1 MGDKKLG
8 HWLVFGAVL
17 LIAISNAIKG
27 GSGLYSLD
35 QTPLNGIASVLLSIG
50 AEILLFYALVRWSAD
65 RTWSAA
71 CYALAIGAGA
81 AMLNW
86 LFYMG
91 RVDPLLSVALAAV
104 GPGIAS
110 IGGMVVGEVERS
122 EKREQEDTRAHEI
135 RKMELELERTKQ
147 EKLIALHGR
156 RAAEAQQPVMVS
168 PTIGRSFD
176 KDEIKSQ
183 MLELWSANPDLS
195 LQSLSKQLEPAY
207 GTLHGYK
214 DELIAEGKLEMRG
227 KKYYPNGRH

>member
-1 MGDKKLG
+1 MDKRG

-17 LIAISNAIKG
+17 LIAVSNAIKG
-27 GSGLYSLD
+27 GTGLYTLD
-35 QTPLNGIASVLLSIG
+35 QTLLNGIASVLLSIG
-50 AEILLFYALVRWSAD
+50 AEVLLFYALVRWSAD

-71 CYALAIGAGA
+71 CYALAIGLGA
-81 AMLNW
+81 TLLNW

-135 RKMELELERTKQ
+135 RKMELEVERTKQ
-147 EKLIALHGR
+147 EKLIALHER
-156 RAAEAQQPVMVS
+156 RSAEAHVMVS
-168 PTIGRSFD
+168 PTNGRSFD
-176 KDEIKSQ
+176 KDEIKGQ
-183 MLELWSANPDLS
+183 MLELWNANPGLS

-207 GTLHGYK
+207 GTLHSYK

>member
-1 MGDKKLG
+1 MDSKRG

-27 GSGLYSLD
+27 GTGLYTLD
-35 QTPLNGIASVLLSIG
+35 QTLLNGIASVLLSIG
-50 AEILLFYALVRWSAD
+50 AEVLLFYALVRWSAD

-71 CYALAIGAGA
+71 CYALAIGVGA
-81 AMLNW
+81 TLLNW

-135 RKMELELERTKQ
+135 HKMELGVELAKQTK
-147 EKLIALHGR
+147 LTALHGR

-168 PTIGRSFD
+168 PTNGRFD
-176 KDEIKSQ
+176 KEAIMGK
-183 MLELWSANPDLS
+183 MLELWSANPGLS
-195 LQSLSKQLEPAY
+195 LQAMSKQLEPAY

-214 DELIAEGKLEMRG
+214 EELVQAGQLEMRG